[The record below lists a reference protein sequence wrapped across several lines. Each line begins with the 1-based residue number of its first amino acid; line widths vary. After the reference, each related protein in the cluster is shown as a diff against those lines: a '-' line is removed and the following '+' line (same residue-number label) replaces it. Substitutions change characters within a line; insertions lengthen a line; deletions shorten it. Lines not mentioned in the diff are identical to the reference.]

1 MTKSQ
6 EERRK
11 PQINRGME
19 LMLRNTKKREE
30 EPKFFSFIYAKMV
43 SLFRRE
49 LHFRIEIHLKKRS
62 S

>member
-1 MTKSQ
+1 MTKNQ
-6 EERRK
+6 EERKRPK
-11 PQINRGME
+11 INRGME
-19 LMLRNTKKREE
+19 LMLRNIKKIEE

-49 LHFRIEIHLKKRS
+49 LHFRVEIHLKKRS

>member
-1 MTKSQ
+1 MTKNQ

-11 PQINRGME
+11 PKINRGME
-19 LMLRNTKKREE
+19 LMLRSVKTKEE
-30 EPKFFSFIYAKMV
+30 EPSFFSLVYAKMV

-49 LHFRIEIHLKKRS
+49 LHFSIEIHLKKRS